1 MSTGWRARSRCVI
14 CPTRRQLVVVV
25 VAVVCDLSS
34 DDDDDNDD
42 DDDDDGDELFRAG
55 SYTPALKTQLDL
67 NNSVYWYQYVKPIR
81 ALRMPST
88 ASRFTYYKNS
98 TLSYPRN

>member
-1 MSTGWRARSRCVI
+1 MI

-34 DDDDDNDD
+34 DDD

-67 NNSVYWYQYVKPIR
+67 NNSVHWYQYVKPIR

-88 ASRFTYYKNS
+88 ASRFT
-98 TLSYPRN
+98 